1 MSITGHYSALLTR
14 AGPGDLAN
22 TLPARGNVGVETMKL
37 TSDDYI
43 GGAEERIGAARTMY
57 EAELFV
63 DALYLS
69 GVAVECV
76 LRAFAR
82 EETDAFDGRHDLLRL
97 MKAATLERF
106 VGEKQRE
113 AISAALGEVWARWKN
128 NYRYAPAVRLRRELK
143 RLDLDRGIR
152 GDALKDNARVA
163 LENALTIV
171 NKGTYQWK
179 TK

>member
-1 MSITGHYSALLTR
+1 
-14 AGPGDLAN
+14 
-22 TLPARGNVGVETMKL
+22 MKL
-37 TSDDYI
+37 TGDDYI
-43 GGAEERIGAARTMY
+43 GGAAERIGAAGVMY
-57 EAELFV
+57 QAELFA

-82 EETDAFDGRHDLLRL
+82 EEADTFDGRHDLQRL

-113 AISAALGEVWARWKN
+113 AMSAALGEVWARWKN
-128 NYRYAPAVRLRRELK
+128 TYRYAPQARLRRELK

-152 GDALKDNARVA
+152 GDALKENARVA

-171 NKGTYQWK
+171 NKGTFQWK